1 MCIVGFSLV
10 KCVVVVLEDW
20 YLNVVIM
27 WGELIIG

>member
-1 MCIVGFSLV
+1 MVGFSLV
-10 KCVVVVLEDW
+10 KCVVVVFIDW